1 MDLAFSTPITSLKN
15 GHCKWLSNRVPRS
28 YREGTVYLPLRRC
41 YWPTG
46 TSGKEPAC
54 QRWRCKSCVFDL
66 WVVKIPWRRKWHPLR
81 YSCLGNPMDRGAWQV
96 TVHGA
101 AKSQTRLKWL
111 SMHSHTHTKC
121 QHVITFLGSPDSR
134 FLVYNL
140 TPPLSCPVIH
150 LMVIGKEKASRDFLP
165 TLLGPGDPCQWE
177 KLTINLS

>member
-101 AKSQTRLKWL
+101 AKSQTQL
-111 SMHSHTHTKC
+111 SDWTQGNRDIIATVNADMIH
-121 QHVITFLGSPDSR
+121 GSSPQDA
-134 FLVYNL
+134 L
-140 TPPLSCPVIH
+140 PPPRRSTIFSSQYSC
-150 LMVIGKEKASRDFLP
+150 L
-165 TLLGPGDPCQWE
+165 
-177 KLTINLS
+177 